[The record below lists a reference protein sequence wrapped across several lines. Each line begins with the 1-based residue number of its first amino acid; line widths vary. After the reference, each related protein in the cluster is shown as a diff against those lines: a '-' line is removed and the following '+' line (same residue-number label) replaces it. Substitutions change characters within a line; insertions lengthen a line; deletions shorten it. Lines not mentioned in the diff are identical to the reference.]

1 MCTYIRNIFPKCAF
15 SFIWKA
21 CCLDFCTIHLRHST
35 VMPCLMLC
43 AVMISRGNLRYM
55 CIPHVH
61 CNSDWQISVLSLI
74 PVRVIYGL
82 VIASLTSW
90 LLNRTHYE
98 LIQTTALTLLCK
110 YFLLKGNTNIE
121 RLSSNVCYTWLL
133 GLCLMWLVVSREMVL
148 PSRNLWTEIRE
159 ILFPIIQS

>member
-35 VMPCLMLC
+35 VMPCLMLF

-74 PVRVIYGL
+74 PVPSNLRTCDRIFNQ
-82 VIASLTSW
+82 LTVKSNPLW
-90 LLNRTHYE
+90 ANTNHS
-98 LIQTTALTLLCK
+98 INTALQVFSLERQYKHRETFVKCLL
-110 YFLLKGNTNIE
+110 YMVIRSVF
-121 RLSSNVCYTWLL
+121 NVV
-133 GLCLMWLVVSREMVL
+133 GG
-148 PSRNLWTEIRE
+148 I
-159 ILFPIIQS
+159 